1 MSNFDFGLS
10 NPYLKFGMGIILF
23 GAALIVVASVLGAS
37 DTIPNLL
44 IIGLVLL
51 MAGAVVY
58 VIGRL
63 VKAASRLRK

>member
-37 DTIPNLL
+37 NTIPNLL